1 MKRQEKHTVEKALSS
16 SFIFVSVSVNRNSL
30 HVLGVIRSL
39 KTVAAFKKLA
49 TYI

>member
-1 MKRQEKHTVEKALSS
+1 MKRQENHSGKGTELF
-16 SFIFVSVSVNRNSL
+16 FIFVSASVTRNSF

-49 TYI
+49 N

>member
-1 MKRQEKHTVEKALSS
+1 MKRQEKQTAEKALSS
-16 SFIFVSVSVNRNSL
+16 LIFVSVSMNRNSL

-49 TYI
+49 T

>member
-1 MKRQEKHTVEKALSS
+1 MKRQEKHSRKSTELF
-16 SFIFVSVSVNRNSL
+16 FIFVLASVTRNSF

-49 TYI
+49 N